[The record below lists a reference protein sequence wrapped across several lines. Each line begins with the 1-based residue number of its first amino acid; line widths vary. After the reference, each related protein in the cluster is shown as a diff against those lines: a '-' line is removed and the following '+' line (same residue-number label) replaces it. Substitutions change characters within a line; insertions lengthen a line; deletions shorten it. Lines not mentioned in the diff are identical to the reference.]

1 MARQPRIEFAGAF
14 YHVMC
19 RGDRGERIFEGNA
32 DREMFLRTLAECC
45 EKSGWKL
52 YAWVLMNN
60 HYHWVL
66 RTPEANLVAG
76 MKWFQNTYTR
86 RFNTKHQ
93 RWGHVFGGR
102 YKAIVVQHQGG
113 GYLEALID
121 YVHLNPARAGIVKS
135 QTGRGLVDYPW
146 SSLAQGYAVAPGQRP
161 LWMAVQKGVELFGF
175 KDTTA
180 GRRKFVERLEKRNTE
195 EEDRVDNPTTGLQ
208 STLQRGWYWGS
219 QQFREEML
227 KLVPASLRNRNYRT
241 SSPGKQKERQKAEH
255 WIELARQHFAVAESK
270 MADAPRPARLAAAW
284 ALHHRTTQAQ
294 GWVAAELGLHSA
306 ANVSQQ
312 VRRLDS
318 TTPPPFTKSKE
329 WRAWVKIV
337 NNC

>member
-19 RGDRGERIFEGNA
+19 RGDRGERIFEGDA
-32 DREMFLRTLAECC
+32 DRQMFLRTLAECC
-45 EKSGWKL
+45 EKCGWDL
-52 YAWVLMNN
+52 YAWVLMTN

-66 RTPEANLVAG
+66 QTPEANLVAG

-93 RWGHVFGGR
+93 RWGHIFGGR

-113 GYLEALID
+113 GYLEALMD
-121 YVHLNPARAGIVKS
+121 YVHINPARAGMVDAR
-135 QTGRGLVDYPW
+135 TGRGLVDYPW
-146 SSLAQGYAVAPGQRP
+146 SSLARGYAVAPGQRP
-161 LWMAVQKGVELFGF
+161 PWLAAREGLELFGC

-180 GRRKFVERLEKRNTE
+180 GRRMFVERLERRSVE
-195 EEDRVDNPTTGLQ
+195 EGGRVVGPSASLQ
-208 STLQRGWYWGS
+208 STLHRGWYWGS

-227 KLVPASLRNRNYRT
+227 KLVPATLRNRNYRV
-241 SSPGKQKERQKAEH
+241 SGPGRQKERQKAEH
-255 WIELARQHFAVAESK
+255 WIELARRHFAVAEPD
-270 MADAPRPARLAAAW
+270 MGDAPRPARLAAAW

-294 GWVAAELGLHSA
+294 GWIAAQLGLHSA

-312 VRRLDS
+312 VRRIDAPA
-318 TTPPPFTKSKE
+318 PPSFTKSKAWRE
-329 WRAWVKIV
+329 WEGLVR
-337 NNC
+337 NC